1 MDFLHSNFALSINR
15 ILPTLTKNFGIVN
28 SSNWYY
34 NFPMQTL
41 TLKIPDELAA
51 RLDRRARDLSRPKSE
66 IARQALADHLNG
78 EKKVES
84 LLDRAGDLAGMYA
97 SGRKD
102 SSHKRH
108 LKNLGL
114 KSMGRW
120 KRS

>member
-1 MDFLHSNFALSINR
+1 
-15 ILPTLTKNFGIVN
+15 
-28 SSNWYY
+28 
-34 NFPMQTL
+34 MQTL
-41 TLKIPDELAA
+41 TLKLPDELAD
-51 RLDRRARDLSRPKSE
+51 RLNRRARELNRPKSE
-66 IARQALADHLNG
+66 IARQALVAQLNG
-78 EKKVES
+78 ETKVES

-108 LKNLGL
+108 LKGMGL